1 MNEKKTVLSVIL
13 GLSLFSL
20 ITGVIGL
27 IVEGMILLFGS
38 CGDWYVFS
46 NRLLGAFMLG
56 AAVITIVFL
65 ALYIVKRKTVLAI
78 IVPAVIL
85 TVFAIAV
92 SIIVSIDDVIVY
104 GQNDAVYV
112 SFIAAIVTLAVT
124 VILTVVTTLWLKAM
138 KAPEKTDESVKPDEP
153 KA

>member
-1 MNEKKTVLSVIL
+1 M
-13 GLSLFSL
+13 
-20 ITGVIGL
+20 
-27 IVEGMILLFGS
+27 
-38 CGDWYVFS
+38 
-46 NRLLGAFMLG
+46 
-56 AAVITIVFL
+56 
-65 ALYIVKRKTVLAI
+65 AI

-124 VILTVVTTLWLKAM
+124 VILTVVSTLWLKAM
-138 KAPEKTDESVKPDEP
+138 KALEKTDESVKPDEP